1 MVILW
6 DFMVRSWDIYI
17 YIYICVNDITDLRGQ
32 LGTEKM
38 VRACEVIEKK

>member
-1 MVILW
+1 MVISW
-6 DFMVRSWDIYI
+6 DFMVRSWD
-17 YIYICVNDITDLRGQ
+17 IYICVNDITDLRGQ

>member
-1 MVILW
+1 MVISW

-17 YIYICVNDITDLRGQ
+17 YMNDITDLRGQ

-38 VRACEVIEKK
+38 VGACEAKEKK